1 MTPLERFRDAA
12 QAAAY
17 NEGDNGDE
25 VYALESYR
33 NAAEAADEVMRAM
46 QYLADQVGDP
56 HEEAS
61 ADELSGTDLADEL
74 LNVLWQ
80 LGFFAKY
87 EGERD

>member
-1 MTPLERFRDAA
+1 MNAVQRFRDAVNF
-12 QAAAY
+12 AA
-17 NEGDNGDE
+17 EVDNGDE
-25 VYALESYR
+25 QGDREESLDSAVGAAQEILHAL
-33 NAAEAADEVMRAM
+33 

-61 ADELSGTDLADEL
+61 ADELSGVDLADEC

-87 EGERD
+87 EEVES